1 MQKTNR
7 KIKKKNIAQEVN
19 AKLQE
24 SDEKKNKLDS
34 IAIIDMFYTKTC
46 KPVLKKKQNPTKK
59 LFSVSFTVKV
69 WNSNI
74 LTSF

>member
-46 KPVLKKKQNPTKK
+46 KPVLKKK
-59 LFSVSFTVKV
+59 
-69 WNSNI
+69 
-74 LTSF
+74 